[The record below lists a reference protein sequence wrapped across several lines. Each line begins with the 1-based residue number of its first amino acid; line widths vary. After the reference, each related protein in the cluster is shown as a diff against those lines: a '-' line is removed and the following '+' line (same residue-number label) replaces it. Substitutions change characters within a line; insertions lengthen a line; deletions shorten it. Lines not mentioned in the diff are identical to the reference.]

1 MSMRVAVQMD
11 PMDGVNIHGDSSFA
25 LMLSAQTRGY
35 DIWHYDVETLTLDA
49 NDRLTAFAHPVFDVQ
64 RVAGGHYRFGDAKRI
79 DLGSDIDVVLMRQDP
94 PFHVGYITAT
104 HLLERIEH
112 ETLVVNNPV
121 SVRNAPEKVMVLDYR
136 RFMPPTLITRSTEE
150 VREFQREH
158 GAVVIKP
165 LHGNGGKAI
174 FKVEA
179 DGSNLGALF
188 EVFNTTW
195 PEPHMVQPFL
205 PDVAKGDKR
214 IVLVDGEVA
223 GAINRRP
230 GEGEFRSNLAVG
242 GSAEATELTA
252 REEEICEALK
262 PRLKELGLIFVG
274 IDVIGGQWLT
284 EINVTSPTGIVAID
298 RFNGTDTPGKIWD
311 VCADWAATRSSF
323 YAQAKEL
330 EQKLYDALIPGTP
343 QIKVAKLI
351 YDVFG
356 SASEWNE
363 ESLINEALDRLIHRK
378 NVRHEGF
385 VYRWPY
391 SEIKRMS

>member
-1 MSMRVAVQMD
+1 MALRVAFQMD
-11 PMDGVNIHGDSSFA
+11 PMEGIGIAGDSSFA
-25 LMLSAQTRGY
+25 LMLSAQVRGF
-35 DIWHYDVETLTLDA
+35 DIWHYDVGTLTLDA
-49 NDRLTAFAHPVFDVQ
+49 GDRLSAVAHPVNELQ
-64 RVAGGHYRFGDAKRI
+64 RVAGAHFRFGEAKRI
-79 DLGSDIDVVLMRQDP
+79 DLGRDVDVVMMRQDP

-104 HLLERIEH
+104 HLLERIAA

-136 RFMPPTLITRSTEE
+136 QYMPPTLITRSQDEI
-150 VREFQREH
+150 RAFQAEH

-174 FKVEA
+174 FRIEA
-179 DGSNLGALF
+179 DGSNLGALM

-214 IVLVDGEVA
+214 IVLIDGEVA

-242 GSAEATELTA
+242 GSAEATELTQ
-252 REEEICEALK
+252 REQEICAVMG

-298 RFNGTDTPGKIWD
+298 RFNGTDTAGMIWD
-311 VCADWAATRSSF
+311 A
-323 YAQAKEL
+323 
-330 EQKLYDALIPGTP
+330 
-343 QIKVAKLI
+343 VA
-351 YDVFG
+351 G
-356 SASEWNE
+356 
-363 ESLINEALDRLIHRK
+363 RLAGK
-378 NVRHEGF
+378 
-385 VYRWPY
+385 
-391 SEIKRMS
+391 K